1 MAFTNRQIHLAARP
15 KGLPKESDFALVT
28 TEVPALQD
36 GQFLVRINYV
46 SVDPYMRG
54 LMNEGRS
61 YVNHFNVGDVVLGG
75 AAGTVI
81 DSRHPEYAAGETV
94 LGFWGWQEYAV
105 SDGGASTASM
115 RRLHLSTSL
124 GVLGMPGLTAYF
136 GLLDIGRPR
145 AGETVFISGAA
156 GAVGSVAGQIAKIM
170 GCRVAGSAGSAEKVA
185 FLQEIGFDAAFNY
198 KSVLEYPAALR
209 EACPA
214 GIDVYFDNVGGALTD
229 AVFTQINPEAR
240 IVLCGQIDSTMPWP
254 RRRDPR
260 LLAGT

>member
-105 SDGGASTASM
+105 SDGGGVHRFDASLAP
-115 RRLHLSTSL
+115 LSTSL
-124 GVLGMPGLTAYF
+124 GVLGMPQILDAVAVGQFTPGPVFTTATFIGYLLGGMGGAAAATAGIF
-136 GLLDIGRPR
+136 LPSFVLVFALNPLIPRMRASKWLGALLDGVNAASLALMAAVSLKLGFSSLLDAVTIVLFLAALAALLKFKINSFWLIL
-145 AGETVFISGAA
+145 AGG
-156 GAVGSVAGQIAKIM
+156 
-170 GCRVAGSAGSAEKVA
+170 
-185 FLQEIGFDAAFNY
+185 LIGFLV
-198 KSVLEYPAALR
+198 K
-209 EACPA
+209 
-214 GIDVYFDNVGGALTD
+214 
-229 AVFTQINPEAR
+229 AVF
-240 IVLCGQIDSTMPWP
+240 
-254 RRRDPR
+254 
-260 LLAGT
+260 